1 MAVSVKKKERNSELN
16 ETSIFSFMKKSR
28 DKKFRLLVQNIY
40 LYHDNF
46 GGGGGGE
53 SIRFIGENVLK
64 S

>member
-1 MAVSVKKKERNSELN
+1 MAVSVKKKERYSELN

-46 GGGGGGE
+46 GGGGE

>member
-16 ETSIFSFMKKSR
+16 ETSIFSFIKKSR

-46 GGGGGGE
+46 GGGGGE

>member
-16 ETSIFSFMKKSR
+16 ETSIFSFIKKSR

-46 GGGGGGE
+46 GGGGK
-53 SIRFIGENVLK
+53 SIRSIRENLLK
-64 S
+64 T

>member
-16 ETSIFSFMKKSR
+16 ETSIFSFIKKSR

-46 GGGGGGE
+46 GGGGIK
-53 SIRFIGENVLK
+53 SIRSIRENLLK
-64 S
+64 T